1 MVQVYSPRSHRS
13 HHSRHHLYRLDRETT
28 KDGKNLG

>member
-1 MVQVYSPRSHRS
+1 MVQVYSLHHNRSHRS
-13 HHSRHHLYRLDRETT
+13 HHLRYRLARETT